1 MRGRIESAF
10 TSFGWWVIRWRWPAI
25 LFCLALSFGLSSGLQ
40 HFRIDN
46 SDEAFLAKDDPER
59 VRYEAFKRQYD
70 TDDAIMVIVRP
81 PEVFDFGFLE
91 RLRAFHDELEAKL
104 PYLEEL
110 TSLLN
115 ARNTYGRD
123 DELVVEDLF
132 ESWPTTDAELEA
144 IRERVFANPL
154 LVNNLI
160 SGNGEYVAL
169 VLKPFTYSTKGPQ
182 LDALEGFDSADASPP
197 SAAGLSAPDPI
208 ELTEPEGREM
218 VEVLYTIRDAYQ
230 SPDFQIYVVGGP
242 AMEHAMAHVMQ
253 NDVST
258 FMSLSIGT
266 IMLLLAVL
274 FRRVSGV
281 LLPAAVVVLAMLSAM
296 GTMSWLDIPFSITLN
311 MLPAFLIVVGVCD
324 SIHILVIVYRQLDA
338 GLPRN
343 EAIVYALSHSGL
355 AVVMTSV
362 TTAAGVLSFSVAQL
376 APVAQLGVVAPFG
389 VMLAMVYS
397 LVLLPAVLAVVPV
410 RRKRRGRDLGIAAVG
425 AALAR
430 LGDSVTRKPGRVI
443 AVWTVL
449 VLVAIPGIR
458 LAQFS
463 HDGMK
468 WFPKQDPIR
477 QAADVIDAE
486 FEGSGGME
494 VIIHTPGENG
504 LHDPDVMRRIEQ
516 AMRHTE
522 TLLVDGHKI
531 SQTFSLV
538 DIVKETHQALNE
550 NRHEFYSLPT
560 DRQLLAQELLLFE
573 NSGSDDLEDVTDSQF
588 SQARMSLRMHWVD
601 AMVMPPFLEELRPQL
616 AAILGP
622 DLDFELTGGG
632 VVFTQIFEN
641 LIVSLARSYMIALLV
656 ITPLMI
662 LLIGSLK
669 RGLVAMIPN
678 LIPVYLTIAL
688 MGFAGI
694 PLDATTLLIGG
705 VIIGVAVDDTIH
717 FMHKFNRYYE
727 DSGDPAAAVHETL
740 VTTGSALLFTS
751 LVLSLGFAVF
761 MGGYMVN
768 IFWLGLLLSFA
779 IVVAFLADVTLA
791 PALMMLVTS
800 RRGGQEAGSA
810 GGSRVI
816 GSVAAGGR

>member
-1 MRGRIESAF
+1 MTLRGRIESAF
-10 TSFGWWVIRWRWPAI
+10 EAFGWWVIRWRWPAI
-25 LFCLALSFGLSSGLQ
+25 LFCLALSLGLISGLQ

-70 TDDAIMVIVRP
+70 TDDRIMVIVRP

-104 PYLEEL
+104 PYLEKL

-160 SGNGEYVAL
+160 SGNGEYTAL
-169 VLKPFTYSTKGPQ
+169 MLKPFTYSMTGPQ
-182 LDALEGFDSADASPP
+182 LDALEGFDDADGPRP
-197 SAAGLSAPDPI
+197 SAPDPI

-218 VEVLYTIRDAYQ
+218 VEALYAIRDAYQ
-230 SPDFQIYVVGGP
+230 SPDFQIWVLGGP

-253 NDVST
+253 DDIST
-258 FMSLSIGT
+258 F
-266 IMLLLAVL
+266 LLLSNGMIILLLIVL

-281 LLPAAVVVLAMLSAM
+281 VLPVAVVLLSMLSAM
-296 GTMSWLDIPFSITLN
+296 GAMSWADIPFSITLN

-362 TTAAGVLSFSVAQL
+362 TTAAGLLSFSVAKL
-376 APVAQLGVVAPFG
+376 EPVAQLGVVAPFG
-389 VMLAMVYS
+389 VMLAMFYS

-458 LAQFS
+458 LAHFS

-477 QAADVIDAE
+477 QAADLIDEE

-494 VIIHTPGENG
+494 VIIHTQRENG
-504 LHDPDVMRRIEQ
+504 LHDPDIMRRIEQ

-522 TLLVDGHKI
+522 TLMVDGHKI

-550 NRHEFYSLPT
+550 NRPEFYSLPT
-560 DRQLLAQELLLFE
+560 DR
-573 NSGSDDLEDVTDSQF
+573 
-588 SQARMSLRMHWVD
+588 
-601 AMVMPPFLEELRPQL
+601 
-616 AAILGP
+616 
-622 DLDFELTGGG
+622 
-632 VVFTQIFEN
+632 
-641 LIVSLARSYMIALLV
+641 
-656 ITPLMI
+656 
-662 LLIGSLK
+662 
-669 RGLVAMIPN
+669 
-678 LIPVYLTIAL
+678 
-688 MGFAGI
+688 
-694 PLDATTLLIGG
+694 
-705 VIIGVAVDDTIH
+705 
-717 FMHKFNRYYE
+717 
-727 DSGDPAAAVHETL
+727 
-740 VTTGSALLFTS
+740 
-751 LVLSLGFAVF
+751 
-761 MGGYMVN
+761 
-768 IFWLGLLLSFA
+768 
-779 IVVAFLADVTLA
+779 
-791 PALMMLVTS
+791 
-800 RRGGQEAGSA
+800 
-810 GGSRVI
+810 
-816 GSVAAGGR
+816 

>member
-1 MRGRIESAF
+1 MTLRGRIESAF
-10 TSFGWWVIRWRWPAI
+10 EAFGWWVIRWRWPAI
-25 LFCLALSFGLSSGLQ
+25 LFCLALSLGLISGLQ

-70 TDDAIMVIVRP
+70 TDDRIMVIVRP

-160 SGNGEYVAL
+160 SGNGEFTAL
-169 VLKPFTYSTKGPQ
+169 MLKPFTYSMTGPQ
-182 LDALEGFDSADASPP
+182 LDALEGFDDADGPRP
-197 SAAGLSAPDPI
+197 SAPDPI

-218 VEVLYTIRDAYQ
+218 VEALYAIRDAYQ
-230 SPDFQIYVVGGP
+230 SPDFQIWVLGGP

-253 NDVST
+253 DDITT
-258 FMSLSIGT
+258 FMLLSNGM
-266 IMLLLAVL
+266 IMLLLIVL

-281 LLPAAVVVLAMLSAM
+281 LLPVAVVLLSMLSAM
-296 GTMSWLDIPFSITLN
+296 GAMSWADIPFSITLN

-362 TTAAGVLSFSVAQL
+362 TTAAGLLSFSVAKL
-376 APVAQLGVVAPFG
+376 EPVAQLGVVAPFG
-389 VMLAMVYS
+389 VMLAMFYS

-430 LGDSVTRKPGRVI
+430 LGDSVTAKPGRVI

-458 LAQFS
+458 LAHFS

-468 WFPKQDPIR
+468 WFPKQDPVR
-477 QAADVIDAE
+477 QAADLIDEE

-494 VIIHTPGENG
+494 VIIHTQRENG

-522 TLLVDGHKI
+522 TLMVDGHKI

-616 AAILGP
+616 AEILGP

-632 VVFTQIFEN
+632 VMFTRIFEN
-641 LIVSLARSYMIALLV
+641 VIVSLARSYVIALLV

-662 LLIGSLK
+662 LLIGSWK

-688 MGFAGI
+688 MGFVGI
-694 PLDATTLLIGG
+694 PLDAMTLLIGG

-761 MGGYMVN
+761 MFGYMVN

-779 IVVAFLADVTLA
+779 VAVAFLADVTLA
-791 PALMMLVTS
+791 PALMMWVTS
-800 RRGGQEAGSA
+800 KRGGEKVGSA
-810 GGSRVI
+810 GGSRVV

>member
-1 MRGRIESAF
+1 MTLRGRIESAF
-10 TSFGWWVIRWRWPAI
+10 EAFGWWVIRWRWPAI
-25 LFCLALSFGLSSGLQ
+25 LFCLALSLGLISGLQ

-70 TDDAIMVIVRP
+70 TDDRIMVIVRP

-169 VLKPFTYSTKGPQ
+169 LLKPFTYSMTGPQ
-182 LDALEGFDSADASPP
+182 LDALEGFDDADGPRP
-197 SAAGLSAPDPI
+197 SAPDPI

-218 VEVLYTIRDAYQ
+218 VEALYAIRDAYQ
-230 SPDFQIYVVGGP
+230 SPDFQIWVLGGP

-253 NDVST
+253 DDITT
-258 FMSLSIGT
+258 FMLLSNGM
-266 IMLLLAVL
+266 IMLLLIVL

-281 LLPAAVVVLAMLSAM
+281 LLPVAVVLLSMLSSIGA
-296 GTMSWLDIPFSITLN
+296 MSWADIPFSITLN

-362 TTAAGVLSFSVAQL
+362 TTAAGLLSFSVAKL
-376 APVAQLGVVAPFG
+376 EPVAQLGVVAPFG
-389 VMLAMVYS
+389 VMLAMFYS
-397 LVLLPAVLAVVPV
+397 LVLLPAVLAVVPLK
-410 RRKRRGRDLGIAAVG
+410 RKRRGRDLGIAAVG

-458 LAQFS
+458 LAHFS

-477 QAADVIDAE
+477 QAADLIDEE

-494 VIIHTPGENG
+494 VIIHTQRENG

-522 TLLVDGHKI
+522 TLMVDGHKI

-622 DLDFELTGGG
+622 DLDFEFTGGG
-632 VVFTQIFEN
+632 VVFTRIFEN
-641 LIVSLARSYMIALLV
+641 MIVSLARSYVIALLV

-662 LLIGSLK
+662 LLIGSWK

-688 MGFAGI
+688 MGFVGI
-694 PLDATTLLIGG
+694 PLDAMTLLIGG

-727 DSGDPAAAVHETL
+727 ESGDPAAAVHETL
-740 VTTGSALLFTS
+740 VTTGSAMLFTS

-779 IVVAFLADVTLA
+779 VAVAFLADVTLA
-791 PALMMLVTS
+791 PALMMWVTS
-800 RRGGQEAGSA
+800 KRDPEELESA
-810 GGSRVI
+810 GGSRVV